1 MSDEHQQDNH
11 QCRCEETREEELYP
25 KLAQIIA
32 ENRNKPEN
40 LIMVLH
46 KAQNLFGYLPK
57 KVQQEVAEGLALSL
71 SQVHGVISFYSFF
84 STVPKGKNSVK
95 VCLGTACYV
104 RGGQRTLAKVKQEL
118 GINVG
123 GTTED
128 REYSLDVVRCIGAC
142 GLAPAMLVNDD
153 VYGRVKTT
161 KLMEILERYK

>member
-1 MSDEHQQDNH
+1 MSDEHQQQDH
-11 QCRCEETREEELYP
+11 QCRCEEANEEALYP
-25 KLAQIIA
+25 KLAEIIA
-32 ENRNKPEN
+32 ENSNKPEN

-57 KVQQEVAEGLALSL
+57 KLLQAVAEGLGLSL
-71 SQVHGVISFYSFF
+71 SQVHGVVSFYSFF
-84 STVPKGKNSVK
+84 STAPKGRNSVK

-104 RGGQRTLAKVKQEL
+104 RGGQQTLTKVQHEL
-118 GINVG
+118 DINVG

-128 REYSLDVVRCIGAC
+128 RKYSLDVVRCIGAC
-142 GLAPAMLVNDD
+142 GLAPAILVNDD

>member
-1 MSDEHQQDNH
+1 MSDEHTCACAEAQ
-11 QCRCEETREEELYP
+11 EEELYP
-25 KLAQIIA
+25 KLAEIVEA
-32 ENRNKPEN
+32 NKGRPEN

-57 KVQQEVAEGLALSL
+57 KVQHVVAEGLGLSL
-71 SQVHGVISFYSFF
+71 SEVHGVITFYSFF
-84 STVPKGKNSVK
+84 STAPKGRNTVK

-104 RGGQRTLAKVKQEL
+104 RGGQRTLSKVEDEL
-118 GINVG
+118 AVKVG

-128 REYSLDVVRCIGAC
+128 RRYSVDVVRCIGAC

-161 KLMEILERYK
+161 KLMEILDRYE

>member
-1 MSDEHQQDNH
+1 
-11 QCRCEETREEELYP
+11 
-25 KLAQIIA
+25 
-32 ENRNKPEN
+32 
-40 LIMVLH
+40 
-46 KAQNLFGYLPK
+46 
-57 KVQQEVAEGLALSL
+57 L

-84 STVPKGKNSVK
+84 STVPKGRNSVK

-104 RGGQRTLAKVKQEL
+104 RGGQRTLAKVEQEL

-128 REYSLDVVRCIGAC
+128 REYSLDIVRCIGAC

-161 KLMEILERYK
+161 KLMEILQRYK

>member
-1 MSDEHQQDNH
+1 MSDQVQQENH
-11 QCRCEETREEELYP
+11 QCRCEEVKEEELYP
-25 KLAQIIA
+25 KLAEIIA

-57 KVQQEVAEGLALSL
+57 RVQQEVAEGLDLSL

-84 STVPKGKNSVK
+84 STSPKGRNSVK

-104 RGGQRTLAKVKQEL
+104 RGGQRALAKVKQEL
-118 GINVG
+118 SVG
-123 GTTED
+123 VGETTED
-128 REYSLDVVRCIGAC
+128 RRYSLDVVRCIGAC

-161 KLMEILERYK
+161 KLMEILQKYE

>member
-1 MSDEHQQDNH
+1 MSDQHQQH
-11 QCRCEETREEELYP
+11 HECRCEEVKEEELYP
-25 KLAQIIA
+25 RLAEIIA

-57 KVQQEVAEGLALSL
+57 KVQQEVAEGLGLSL

-84 STVPKGKNSVK
+84 STSPKGRNSVK

-104 RGGQRTLAKVKQEL
+104 RGGQQTLAKVKKEL
-118 GINVG
+118 DIDVG

-128 REYSLDVVRCIGAC
+128 RQYSLDVVRCIGAC
-142 GLAPAMLVNDD
+142 GLAPAMLVNND